1 MVPGRHFQGVYY
13 IRFFQAM
20 ILLLCVQRKSK
31 RLDEAEKEKKKS
43 YFKGGLIQECLPNGF
58 SRYID
63 TLFADWV

>member
-31 RLDEAEKEKKKS
+31 RLDEAEKEKKKVI
-43 YFKGGLIQECLPNGF
+43 LRE
-58 SRYID
+58 
-63 TLFADWV
+63 V